1 VNPKDRVSYNS
12 KTYNIEAVQEIG
24 RNDGLRLTC
33 TIRE

>member
-1 VNPKDRVSYNS
+1 L
-12 KTYNIEAVQEIG
+12 YNIETVQEIG